1 MWTGFAG
8 YMRGRGG
15 GDVGYPPINVRADHV
30 EFAGRF
36 IRLRSFEGL
45 ADIGLLVREPH
56 LTIMEMGPVIG
67 DGAASA
73 DSIYVSVRD
82 TASGL
87 VSVTCVDEDEIA
99 DSGGEGAL
107 IFSGDLTLQNRQ
119 IRFSDPN
126 EMISMTI
133 PVKNVGSHVEI
144 YADDV
149 DEPAALVVAVS
160 AAKS

>member
-1 MWTGFAG
+1 
-8 YMRGRGG
+8 MRLG
-15 GDVGYPPINVRADHV
+15 
-30 EFAGRF
+30 
-36 IRLRSFEGL
+36 SFE
-45 ADIGLLVREPH
+45 ASFSFGLLVIADPASTDDH
-56 LTIMEMGPVIG
+56 GDWDPSSEMVH
-67 DGAASA
+67 ASA

-149 DEPAALVVAVS
+149 DEPAALVVAVY

>member
-1 MWTGFAG
+1 
-8 YMRGRGG
+8 MRLG
-15 GDVGYPPINVRADHV
+15 
-30 EFAGRF
+30 
-36 IRLRSFEGL
+36 SFE
-45 ADIGLLVREPH
+45 ASFSFGLLVIADPASTDDH
-56 LTIMEMGPVIG
+56 GDWDPSSEMVH
-67 DGAASA
+67 ASA

-99 DSGGEGAL
+99 DPGGEGAL

>member
-1 MWTGFAG
+1 M
-8 YMRGRGG
+8 MRLG
-15 GDVGYPPINVRADHV
+15 
-30 EFAGRF
+30 
-36 IRLRSFEGL
+36 SFE
-45 ADIGLLVREPH
+45 ASFSFGLLVIADPASTDDH
-56 LTIMEMGPVIG
+56 GDWDPSSEMVH
-67 DGAASA
+67 ASA

-149 DEPAALVVAVS
+149 DEPAAFVVAVS

>member
-1 MWTGFAG
+1 
-8 YMRGRGG
+8 MRLG
-15 GDVGYPPINVRADHV
+15 
-30 EFAGRF
+30 
-36 IRLRSFEGL
+36 SFE
-45 ADIGLLVREPH
+45 ASFSFGLLEIADPASTDDHGGWDPASERVH
-56 LTIMEMGPVIG
+56 
-67 DGAASA
+67 ASA
-73 DSIYVSVRD
+73 DSIYVAVRD

-99 DSGGEGAL
+99 DAGSGWTL

-119 IRFSDPN
+119 IRFSDPD

-149 DEPAALVVAVS
+149 DEPSALVVSVPAVQS
-160 AAKS
+160 

>member
-1 MWTGFAG
+1 
-8 YMRGRGG
+8 MRLG
-15 GDVGYPPINVRADHV
+15 
-30 EFAGRF
+30 
-36 IRLRSFEGL
+36 SFE
-45 ADIGLLVREPH
+45 ASFSFGLLVIADPASTDDH
-56 LTIMEMGPVIG
+56 GDWDPSSEMVH
-67 DGAASA
+67 ASA
-73 DSIYVSVRD
+73 DSIYVSLRD

-133 PVKNVGSHVEI
+133 PVKNVGSHVVI

>member
-1 MWTGFAG
+1 
-8 YMRGRGG
+8 MRLG
-15 GDVGYPPINVRADHV
+15 
-30 EFAGRF
+30 
-36 IRLRSFEGL
+36 SFE
-45 ADIGLLVREPH
+45 ASFSFGLLVIADPASTDDH
-56 LTIMEMGPVIG
+56 GDWDPSSEMVH
-67 DGAASA
+67 ASA
-73 DSIYVSVRD
+73 DSIYVSVRG

>member
-1 MWTGFAG
+1 
-8 YMRGRGG
+8 MRLG
-15 GDVGYPPINVRADHV
+15 
-30 EFAGRF
+30 
-36 IRLRSFEGL
+36 SFE
-45 ADIGLLVREPH
+45 ASFSFGLLVIADPASTDDH
-56 LTIMEMGPVIG
+56 GDWDPSSEMVH
-67 DGAASA
+67 ASA

-119 IRFSDPN
+119 IKFSDPN

>member
-1 MWTGFAG
+1 
-8 YMRGRGG
+8 MRLG
-15 GDVGYPPINVRADHV
+15 
-30 EFAGRF
+30 
-36 IRLRSFEGL
+36 SFE
-45 ADIGLLVREPH
+45 ASFSFGLLVIADPASTDDH
-56 LTIMEMGPVIG
+56 GDWDPSSEMVH
-67 DGAASA
+67 ASA

-82 TASGL
+82 TESGL

-99 DSGGEGAL
+99 GSGGEGAL
-107 IFSGDLTLQNRQ
+107 IFSGDLTLRNRQ

>member
-1 MWTGFAG
+1 
-8 YMRGRGG
+8 MRLG
-15 GDVGYPPINVRADHV
+15 
-30 EFAGRF
+30 
-36 IRLRSFEGL
+36 SFE
-45 ADIGLLVREPH
+45 ASFSFGLLVIADPASTDDH
-56 LTIMEMGPVIG
+56 GDWDPSSEMVH
-67 DGAASA
+67 ASA

-107 IFSGDLTLQNRQ
+107 IFSGDLTLRNRRV
-119 IRFSDPN
+119 RFSDPN

-133 PVKNVGSHVEI
+133 PVKNVGSHVKI

>member
-1 MWTGFAG
+1 
-8 YMRGRGG
+8 MRLG
-15 GDVGYPPINVRADHV
+15 
-30 EFAGRF
+30 
-36 IRLRSFEGL
+36 SFE
-45 ADIGLLVREPH
+45 ASFSFGLLVIADPASTDSH
-56 LTIMEMGPVIG
+56 GDWDPSLEMVH
-67 DGAASA
+67 ASA

>member
-1 MWTGFAG
+1 
-8 YMRGRGG
+8 MRLG
-15 GDVGYPPINVRADHV
+15 
-30 EFAGRF
+30 
-36 IRLRSFEGL
+36 SFE
-45 ADIGLLVREPH
+45 ASFSFGLLVIADPASTDDH
-56 LTIMEMGPVIG
+56 GDWDPSSEMVH
-67 DGAASA
+67 ASA

-87 VSVTCVDEDEIA
+87 VSVTCVDEDEIS
-99 DSGGEGAL
+99 DSGGEGTL
-107 IFSGDLTLQNRQ
+107 IFSGDLALQNRQ

-133 PVKNVGSHVEI
+133 PVKNIGSHVKI
-144 YADDV
+144 YADDA

>member
-1 MWTGFAG
+1 
-8 YMRGRGG
+8 MRLG
-15 GDVGYPPINVRADHV
+15 
-30 EFAGRF
+30 
-36 IRLRSFEGL
+36 SFE
-45 ADIGLLVREPH
+45 ASFSFGLLVIADPASTDDH
-56 LTIMEMGPVIG
+56 GDWDPSSEMVH
-67 DGAASA
+67 ASA

-99 DSGGEGAL
+99 DSGDEGAL

>member
-1 MWTGFAG
+1 M
-8 YMRGRGG
+8 MRLG
-15 GDVGYPPINVRADHV
+15 
-30 EFAGRF
+30 
-36 IRLRSFEGL
+36 SFE
-45 ADIGLLVREPH
+45 ASFSFGLLVIADPASTDDH
-56 LTIMEMGPVIG
+56 GDWDPSSEMVH
-67 DGAASA
+67 ASA

-133 PVKNVGSHVEI
+133 PVKDVGSHVKI

-149 DEPAALVVAVS
+149 EEPAALVVAIS
-160 AAKS
+160 AAVS

>member
-1 MWTGFAG
+1 MMRLGSFA
-8 YMRGRGG
+8 
-15 GDVGYPPINVRADHV
+15 A
-30 EFAGRF
+30 
-36 IRLRSFEGL
+36 SFSF
-45 ADIGLLVREPH
+45 GLLVIADPASTDDH
-56 LTIMEMGPVIG
+56 GDWDPSSEMVHS
-67 DGAASA
+67 SA

-133 PVKNVGSHVEI
+133 PVKDVGSHVEI

>member
-1 MWTGFAG
+1 
-8 YMRGRGG
+8 MRLG
-15 GDVGYPPINVRADHV
+15 
-30 EFAGRF
+30 
-36 IRLRSFEGL
+36 SFE
-45 ADIGLLVREPH
+45 ASFSFGLLVIADPASTDDH
-56 LTIMEMGPVIG
+56 GDWDPSSEMVH
-67 DGAASA
+67 ALAH
-73 DSIYVSVRD
+73 SIYVSVRD

>member
-1 MWTGFAG
+1 M
-8 YMRGRGG
+8 MRLG
-15 GDVGYPPINVRADHV
+15 
-30 EFAGRF
+30 
-36 IRLRSFEGL
+36 SFE
-45 ADIGLLVREPH
+45 ASFSFGLLVIADPASTDDH
-56 LTIMEMGPVIG
+56 GDWDPSSEMVH
-67 DGAASA
+67 ASA

>member
-1 MWTGFAG
+1 
-8 YMRGRGG
+8 MRLG
-15 GDVGYPPINVRADHV
+15 
-30 EFAGRF
+30 
-36 IRLRSFEGL
+36 SFE
-45 ADIGLLVREPH
+45 ASFSFGLLVIADPASTDDH
-56 LTIMEMGPVIG
+56 GDWDPSSEMVH
-67 DGAASA
+67 ASA

>member
-1 MWTGFAG
+1 M
-8 YMRGRGG
+8 MRLG
-15 GDVGYPPINVRADHV
+15 
-30 EFAGRF
+30 
-36 IRLRSFEGL
+36 SFE
-45 ADIGLLVREPH
+45 ASFSFGLLVIADPASTDDH
-56 LTIMEMGPVIG
+56 GDWDPSSEMVH
-67 DGAASA
+67 ASA

-133 PVKNVGSHVEI
+133 SVKNVGSHVEI